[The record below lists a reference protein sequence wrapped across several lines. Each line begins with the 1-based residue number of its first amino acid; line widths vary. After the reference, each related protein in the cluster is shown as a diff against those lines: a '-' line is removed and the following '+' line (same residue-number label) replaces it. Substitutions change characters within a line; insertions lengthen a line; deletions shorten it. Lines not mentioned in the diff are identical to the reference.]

1 MHFCDP
7 KDVTYIGCGLLAS
20 MSGSIESVAL
30 SLNHETVDRNTKLAF
45 SEYQGWGWEETCKR
59 NKLSQRS
66 SALQP
71 LCQLPSVTLVAGR
84 PQRGA
89 QIPRAFPFVHSRKKA
104 SPPTSFKERLS
115 AHISL
120 SLFLPRYW
128 NISGNTFA
136 LRPCSVIEGD
146 PRSLK
151 YPKSL
156 WGILEIL
163 CTPQEESSTWSGG
176 EGQEDVCLF
185 PISTM
190 GGTEINEIWIS
201 FSKYWHLY
209 SSTTNLLPTRP
220 RMQGVWSLSS
230 HCKGGREAP
239 YTCINWET

>member
-45 SEYQGWGWEETCKR
+45 SEYQGWGWKETCKR

-66 SALQP
+66 SALQL

-104 SPPTSFKERLS
+104 SPPTSSKERLS

-120 SLFLPRYW
+120 SLSAQILKHFWQHVCITPMQCYRRRSQKSKIPQISLGHFR
-128 NISGNTFA
+128 NI
-136 LRPCSVIEGD
+136 V
-146 PRSLK
+146 
-151 YPKSL
+151 YP
-156 WGILEIL
+156 
-163 CTPQEESSTWSGG
+163 TGG
-176 EGQEDVCLF
+176 E
-185 PISTM
+185 
-190 GGTEINEIWIS
+190 
-201 FSKYWHLY
+201 
-209 SSTTNLLPTRP
+209 
-220 RMQGVWSLSS
+220 
-230 HCKGGREAP
+230 
-239 YTCINWET
+239 